1 MKKTKQTNFYNNKKH
16 SIKIS
21 TFINST
27 PSIIFKAIT
36 NLQLLNLF
44 FPMYVFYSDKK
55 ILNEI
60 GQEYTAKLNHL
71 ITEKYK
77 VIALEKNSMLSAK
90 LISSNLIFRGLA
102 YIHKLIPTKKG
113 TISEETV
120 TYNVK
125 YGMLGEILNFL
136 IIVPLLKYYIKKAR
150 NKLKVYCESQNELT
164 N

>member
-1 MKKTKQTNFYNNKKH
+1 MKKIKQTNFYNNKKH
-16 SIKIS
+16 CIKIS

-60 GQEYTAKLNHL
+60 GQEYTAKLNNL
-71 ITEKYK
+71 TTEKYK
-77 VIALEKNSMLSAK
+77 VITLEKNSILSAK
-90 LISSNLIFRGLA
+90 LISPSLIFRELA
-102 YIHKLIPTKKG
+102 YIHKLTPTKKG
-113 TISEETV
+113 TISEETI

-125 YGMLGEILNFL
+125 YGTLGEVLNFL
-136 IIVPLLKYYIKKAR
+136 IITPLLKYYIKKAH
-150 NKLKVYCESQNELT
+150 NKLKVYCESQNQLT